1 MANMEASCTSCAWTY
16 RIWWPNHS
24 KGGSKLKIDM
34 LLFSLLPF
42 VNKLELFSSFS
53 GSVVSSLFTARTGI
67 KQNCKISLMQ
77 QKHRFLQQIWS
88 IRIWY
93 PYFFG
98 LRHLKTVIMQN
109 MVAKK
114 KCPQHLPV
122 FPFAIAFPPCLS
134 SLCSVF
140 ILLWCTMRIK
150 SHMPNFIT
158 IFFQNVKILETSV
171 LWMTRDGL

>member
-122 FPFAIAFPPCLS
+122 FPFAIAFPPWLS

-158 IFFQNVKILETSV
+158 IFFQNIKILEASV

>member
-1 MANMEASCTSCAWTY
+1 MANMEASCTLCAWTY

-24 KGGSKLKIDM
+24 KGGSKLKTDI

-114 KCPQHLPV
+114 NFRNTYQYFHLPLH
-122 FPFAIAFPPCLS
+122 FLLDFLHFAQFSFYCD
-134 SLCSVF
+134 VQ
-140 ILLWCTMRIK
+140 W
-150 SHMPNFIT
+150 
-158 IFFQNVKILETSV
+158 
-171 LWMTRDGL
+171 G